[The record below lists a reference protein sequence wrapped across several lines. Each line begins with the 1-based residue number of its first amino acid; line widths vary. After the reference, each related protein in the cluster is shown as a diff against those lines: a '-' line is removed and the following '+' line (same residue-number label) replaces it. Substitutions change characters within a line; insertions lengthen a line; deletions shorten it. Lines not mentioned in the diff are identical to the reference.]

1 MSTRDTWHSQRTLR
15 LGLSVAFGLAL
26 LAGLLLTIGVAR
38 LPDVAR
44 AQGPTI
50 RYVDCATGD
59 DSDNDCITSAAPCAT
74 VQHAVDVAAPGDEIR
89 LATGVY
95 TGVQARAG
103 VTQVVYISETVTVR
117 GGYTTT
123 NWATP
128 YPITQLTTLDAQKQG
143 RVLYVTGDISPNI
156 EGLHITG
163 GDALGLG
170 GDVSDKD
177 AGGGLYVITATAT
190 IRDNHV
196 VSNTALVGGGMYFRN
211 SDGTSLIDN
220 LISGNST
227 PQSGSGGGLYL
238 YNSAHIALTGNT
250 ISTNEAGPQ
259 NYGYGIGGGALFDT
273 CPGATLN
280 GNVVSDNR
288 AGWGGGLRFHSS
300 PTVTL
305 IANTIDGNVADY
317 GGPWRKHYGGILLL
331 SSDNATLIGNAISG
345 NRAANDCGGVC
356 FETSHNAVLSGN
368 VIISNTRGRDYD
380 GYGVGVYLHDSQN
393 ASLVGNTISHNTAH
407 DLDEPGTIRG
417 GGLCI
422 RHSSAELISNT
433 ISSNGAT
440 RGGGLHVAAN
450 SIVTLTSN
458 KITGNA
464 VYHACGAWCGGPKG
478 TGGGLHLSDSTA
490 ILTNTLIADNQVETA
505 GGGLYLERSTITLT
519 NSIVAD
525 NQITLTG
532 QITGTGSGLYVAG
545 SSARLLHPTI
555 ARNSGG
561 DGSGV
566 YITGTAGTTSTVAM
580 TNTIL
585 VSHTVGITVAAGNT
599 ATLTATLWGTGTWA
613 NLADWGGAGTV
624 ITGTINIWDQPAF
637 VDPDRGDYH
646 IGPNS
651 AAIDAG
657 EHAGVTVDID
667 GESRLA
673 GTAPDIGADEYYHP
687 ALDVAKQADPDPV
700 RAGAPLTYTIRVTN
714 TGNVTLTAT
723 ITDVL
728 PQHVTPDDVR
738 IWPAVIPAPN
748 GVWVQQIVVTAEMG
762 YSGTLTNVVR
772 ATTDQGATGVY
783 TKTSTVVGYRIYL
796 PVILKNSG

>member
-1 MSTRDTWHSQRTLR
+1 MSTRDTWHSRRTLR
-15 LGLSVAFGLAL
+15 LGLSVAFGLVL
-26 LAGLLLTIGVAR
+26 LLGLLLAMIAAR
-38 LPDVAR
+38 MPDVAR
-44 AQGPTI
+44 AHGPTI
-50 RYVDCATGD
+50 RYVDGATGD

-74 VQHAVDVAAPGDEIR
+74 VQHAVDAAAPGDEIR
-89 LATGVY
+89 LATSVY

-128 YPITQLTTLDAQKQG
+128 YPLTQPTTLDAQKQG
-143 RVLYVTGDISPNI
+143 RVLYITGDISI
-156 EGLHITG
+156 TVRGLRITG

-170 GDVSDKD
+170 GDVSDED
-177 AGGGLYVITATAT
+177 AGGGLYVITATVT
-190 IRDNHV
+190 LRDNHV

-220 LISGNST
+220 LIGGNST

-238 YNSAHIALTGNT
+238 YNSAHVTLTGNT
-250 ISTNEAGPQ
+250 ISDNEAGPW
-259 NYGYGIGGGALFDT
+259 NNGFGTGGGALFEN
-273 CPGATLN
+273 CPGTTLN
-280 GNVVSDNR
+280 DNIISDNR
-288 AGWGGGLRFHSS
+288 ASWAGGLEFRDS
-300 PTVTL
+300 PMATL
-305 IANTIDGNVADY
+305 IANTISDNLANHAGS
-317 GGPWRKHYGGILLL
+317 GLKHYGGAHFAH
-331 SSDNATLIGNAISG
+331 SDGATLISNTISG

-356 FETSHNAVLSGN
+356 FDSSHNAVLTGN
-368 VIISNTRGRDYD
+368 LIISNTRGSWWD
-380 GYGVGVYLHDSQN
+380 GCGAGGCLRKCKNVRLADNVIVN
-393 ASLVGNTISHNTAH
+393 NTGTNM
-407 DLDEPGTIRG
+407 DRPGTILG
-417 GGLCI
+417 GGLYVGN
-422 RHSSAELISNT
+422 SSVTLVANK

-440 RGGGLHVAAN
+440 RGGGLHVASN

-458 KITGNA
+458 TITGNA

-490 ILTNTLIADNQVETA
+490 TLTNTIIADNQVETA
-505 GGGLYLERSTITLT
+505 GAGLYLERSAITLI

-525 NQITLTG
+525 NQITRTG
-532 QITGTGSGLYVAG
+532 QITGTGSGLYIVG

-561 DGSGV
+561 DGSGLH
-566 YITGTAGTTSTVAM
+566 ITGTASTVAM

-599 ATLTATLWGTGTWA
+599 ATLEATLWGTDTWA

-624 ITGTINIWDQPAF
+624 ITGTINLWDDPDF

-657 EHAGVTVDID
+657 VDAGVDGDID
-667 GESRLA
+667 GDPRPQGDAYDL
-673 GTAPDIGADEYYHP
+673 GADEF
-687 ALDVAKQADPDPV
+687 
-700 RAGAPLTYTIRVTN
+700 
-714 TGNVTLTAT
+714 
-723 ITDVL
+723 
-728 PQHVTPDDVR
+728 
-738 IWPAVIPAPN
+738 
-748 GVWVQQIVVTAEMG
+748 
-762 YSGTLTNVVR
+762 
-772 ATTDQGATGVY
+772 VY
-783 TKTSTVVGYRIYL
+783 QSIYL

>member
-1 MSTRDTWHSQRTLR
+1 MSTRNIWHNRPTLR
-15 LGLSVAFGLAL
+15 LGLALACGLAL
-26 LAGLLLTIGVAR
+26 LTGLLLAIGVAR
-38 LPDVAR
+38 TPEVAR

-59 DSDNDCITSAAPCAT
+59 NSDNDCITSAVPCAT
-74 VQHAVDVAAPGDEIR
+74 VQHAVDAAAPGDEIR
-89 LATGVY
+89 VATGVY

-128 YPITQLTTLDAQKQG
+128 YPITQPTTLDAQKQG

-156 EGLHITG
+156 EGLRITG

-190 IRDNHV
+190 LRDNHV
-196 VSNTALVGGGMYFRN
+196 VSNTALLGGGMYFQN

-238 YNSAHIALTGNT
+238 YNSARVTLTGNT
-250 ISTNEAGPQ
+250 ISDNEAGPW
-259 NYGYGIGGGALFDT
+259 NNGFGTGGGVLLDN
-273 CPGATLN
+273 CPGTTLN
-280 GNVVSDNR
+280 DNIISDNR
-288 AGWGGGLRFHSS
+288 ASWAGGLEFRDS
-300 PTVTL
+300 PTATL
-305 IANTIDGNVADY
+305 IANTISDNVANHAGRDL
-317 GGPWRKHYGGILLL
+317 KHYGGAHFDH
-331 SSDNATLIGNAISG
+331 SDDATLISNTISG

-356 FETSHNAVLSGN
+356 FDSSHNAVLTGN
-368 VIISNTRGRDYD
+368 VIISNARGPWYD
-380 GYGVGVYLHDSQN
+380 GCGAGACLRKCKNVQ
-393 ASLVGNTISHNTAH
+393 LVDNVIVNNTGT
-407 DLDEPGTIRG
+407 DMDRPGTILG
-417 GGLCI
+417 GGLYVGN
-422 RHSSAELISNT
+422 SSVTLVANT
-433 ISSNGAT
+433 ISSNDAT
-440 RGGGLHVAAN
+440 RGGGLYVVSN
-450 SIVTLTSN
+450 SIVVLTSN
-458 KITGNA
+458 TITGNVA
-464 VYHACGAWCGGPKG
+464 YYACGVWPCAP
-478 TGGGLHLSDSTA
+478 GGGGVHLNNSTA
-490 ILTNTLIADNQVETA
+490 TLTNT
-505 GGGLYLERSTITLT
+505 
-519 NSIVAD
+519 IV
-525 NQITLTG
+525 TG
-532 QITGTGSGLYVAG
+532 NRAATGGSGLYLAG

-555 ARNSGG
+555 ARNGGG
-561 DGSGV
+561 DGSGLH
-566 YITGTAGTTSTVAM
+566 ITGTASTVAM

-599 ATLTATLWGTGTWA
+599 ATLAATLWGTGTWA

-624 ITGTINIWDQPAF
+624 ITGTINLWDDPDF
-637 VDPDRGDYH
+637 VDPDRGNYH

-667 GESRLA
+667 GEPRSA

-687 ALDVAKQADPDPV
+687 ALDVAKQADPDQV
-700 RAGAPLTYTIRVTN
+700 QAGASLTYTIRVTN

-723 ITDVL
+723 ITDIL
-728 PQHVTPDDVR
+728 PTHVTPGDVR
-738 IWPAVIPAPN
+738 TWPAVIPAPN
-748 GVWVQQIVVTAEMG
+748 GVWVQQVVATVEVG
-762 YSGTLTNVVR
+762 YSGTLTNVVWV
-772 ATTDQGATGVY
+772 TTDQGATGVY
-783 TKTSTVVGYRIYL
+783 TKTSTAVGYRIYL

>member
-1 MSTRDTWHSQRTLR
+1 
-15 LGLSVAFGLAL
+15 
-26 LAGLLLTIGVAR
+26 
-38 LPDVAR
+38 
-44 AQGPTI
+44 
-50 RYVDCATGD
+50 
-59 DSDNDCITSAAPCAT
+59 
-74 VQHAVDVAAPGDEIR
+74 VDVAGFGDEIR
-89 LATGVY
+89 VATGIY

-103 VTQVVYISETVTVR
+103 VTQVVYISKTVTVR
-117 GGYTTT
+117 GGYTAT
-123 NWATP
+123 NWTAP
-128 YPITQLTTLDAQKQG
+128 YPLTQPTTLDAQQQG

-170 GDVSDKD
+170 GDVSDED

-211 SDGTSLIDN
+211 SEGTALIDN

-227 PQSGSGGGLYL
+227 PQSGSGGGLYFD
-238 YNSAHIALTGNT
+238 NSAHIMLTGNT
-250 ISTNEAGPQ
+250 ISSNEAGPWS
-259 NYGYGIGGGALFDT
+259 YGFGTGGGALFDT

-317 GGPWRKHYGGILLL
+317 AGPWRKHYGGILLL
-331 SSDNATLIGNAISG
+331 SSDNATLISNTISG
-345 NRAANDCGGVC
+345 NRAASDCGGVC
-356 FETSHNAVLSGN
+356 LDSSHNAVLTGN
-368 VIISNTRGRDYD
+368 LIISNTRGSSYD
-380 GYGVGVYLHDSQN
+380 GYGAGACLRKSKNVR
-393 ASLVGNTISHNTAH
+393 LVDNVIVSNTGT
-407 DLDEPGTIRG
+407 DMDRPGTILG
-417 GGLCI
+417 GGLYI
-422 RHSSAELISNT
+422 GNSSVTLVANK

-440 RGGGLHVAAN
+440 RGGGLYVASN
-450 SIVTLTSN
+450 SSVTLISN
-458 KITGNA
+458 AITGNA
-464 VYHACGAWCGGPKG
+464 VYSSCGAWCYDPVGC
-478 TGGGLHLSDSTA
+478 GGGLHLNDSIAT
-490 ILTNTLIADNQVETA
+490 LSNTFIADNRAETVGA
-505 GGGLYLERSTITLT
+505 GLYLERSAITLT

-525 NQITLTG
+525 NQITRTG
-532 QITGTGSGLYVAG
+532 QITGTGSGLYIVG

-555 ARNSGG
+555 ARNGGG

-566 YITGTAGTTSTVAM
+566 YITGTASTVAM

-599 ATLTATLWGTGTWA
+599 ATLAATLWGTGTWA

-624 ITGTINIWDQPAF
+624 ITGTINLWDDPDF
-637 VDPDRGDYH
+637 VDPDRGNYH

-667 GESRLA
+667 GEPRSA

-687 ALDVAKQADPDPV
+687 ALDVAKQADPDQV
-700 RAGAPLTYTIRVTN
+700 QAGASLTYTIRVTN

-723 ITDVL
+723 ITDIL
-728 PQHVTPDDVR
+728 PTHVTPGDVR
-738 IWPAVIPAPN
+738 TWPAVIPAPN
-748 GVWVQQIVVTAEMG
+748 GVWVQQVVATVEVG
-762 YSGTLTNVVR
+762 YSGTLTNVVWV
-772 ATTDQGATGVY
+772 TTDQGATGVY
-783 TKTSTVVGYRIYL
+783 TKTSTAVGYRIYL

>member
-1 MSTRDTWHSQRTLR
+1 MSTRSIWHNRPTLR
-15 LGLSVAFGLAL
+15 LGLALACGLAL

-38 LPDVAR
+38 MPEVAR

-74 VQHAVDVAAPGDEIR
+74 IQHAVDVAGFGDEIR
-89 LATGVY
+89 VATGIY

-103 VTQVVYISETVTVR
+103 VTQVVYISETVAVR

-128 YPITQLTTLDAQKQG
+128 YPITQPTTLDAQKQG
-143 RVLYVTGDISPNI
+143 RVLYITGDISI
-156 EGLHITG
+156 TVRGLRITG

-196 VSNTALVGGGMYFRN
+196 VGNTALIGGGMYFQN
-211 SDGTSLIDN
+211 SDGTSLIGD

-238 YNSAHIALTGNT
+238 YNSACVTLTDNM
-250 ISTNEAGPQ
+250 ISDNEAGPW
-259 NYGYGIGGGALFDT
+259 NNGFGTGGGGVLDT
-273 CPGATLN
+273 CPGTTLN
-280 GNVVSDNR
+280 DNIISDNR
-288 AGWGGGLRFHSS
+288 ASWAGGLEFRDS
-300 PTVTL
+300 PTATL
-305 IANTIDGNVADY
+305 IANTISDNVANHA
-317 GGPWRKHYGGILLL
+317 GSGRKHYGGAHFDH
-331 SSDNATLIGNAISG
+331 SDDATLISNTISG
-345 NRAANDCGGVC
+345 NHAASDCGGVC
-356 FETSHNAVLSGN
+356 FDSSHNAVLTGN
-368 VIISNTRGRDYD
+368 VIISNTRGPWWD
-380 GYGVGVYLHDSQN
+380 GCGAGACLRKCKNVQLADNVIVS
-393 ASLVGNTISHNTAH
+393 NTGT
-407 DLDEPGTIRG
+407 DMDRPGTILG
-417 GGLCI
+417 GGLYI
-422 RHSSAELISNT
+422 GNSSVTLVANT

-440 RGGGLHVAAN
+440 RGGGLYVASN
-450 SIVTLTSN
+450 SSVTLTSN
-458 KITGNA
+458 AITGNA
-464 VYHACGAWCGGPKG
+464 VYSSCGAWCYDPVGC
-478 TGGGLHLSDSTA
+478 GGGLHLNDSIAT
-490 ILTNTLIADNQVETA
+490 LNNTFIADNQAETVGA
-505 GGGLYLERSTITLT
+505 GLYLERSAITLT

-532 QITGTGSGLYVAG
+532 QITGTGSGLYIVG

-561 DGSGV
+561 DGSGLH
-566 YITGTAGTTSTVAM
+566 ITGTASTVAM

-599 ATLTATLWGTGTWA
+599 ATLEATLWGTDTWA

-624 ITGTINIWDQPAF
+624 ITGTINLWDDPDF
-637 VDPDRGDYH
+637 VDLDRGDYH

-657 EHAGVTVDID
+657 EPAGVTLDID
-667 GESRLA
+667 GEPRSA
-673 GTAPDIGADEYYHP
+673 GTAPDLGADEYFHP
-687 ALDVAKQADPDPV
+687 ALGVAKQADPDQV
-700 RAGAPLTYTIRVTN
+700 QAGASLTYTIRVTN

-723 ITDVL
+723 ITDIL
-728 PQHVTPDDVR
+728 PTHVTPSDVR
-738 IWPAVIPAPN
+738 VWPAVIPAPG

-772 ATTDQGATGVY
+772 VTTDQGATGIYVE
-783 TKTSTVVGYRIYL
+783 TSTAVGYRIYL

>member
-1 MSTRDTWHSQRTLR
+1 MSTRNTCHSRRTLR
-15 LGLSVAFGLAL
+15 LGLSIVFGLVL
-26 LAGLLLTIGVAR
+26 LLGLLLTIGVAR
-38 LPDVAR
+38 MPEVAQ

-59 DSDNDCITSAAPCAT
+59 DSDNDCLTSAAPCAT
-74 VQHAVDVAAPGDEIR
+74 IQQAVDAAAPGDEIR

-128 YPITQLTTLDAQKQG
+128 YPITQPTTLDAQKQG
-143 RVLYVTGDISPNI
+143 RVLYITGDISI
-156 EGLHITG
+156 TISGLRITG

-190 IRDNHV
+190 IRNNHV

-220 LISGNST
+220 LISGNTT

-238 YNSAHIALTGNT
+238 YNSARVTLTDNT
-250 ISTNEAGPQ
+250 ISDNEAGPW
-259 NYGYGIGGGALFDT
+259 NNGFGTGGGVLLDN
-273 CPGATLN
+273 CPGTTLN
-280 GNVVSDNR
+280 DNIISDNR
-288 AGWGGGLRFHSS
+288 ASWAGGLAFRDS
-300 PTVTL
+300 PTATL
-305 IANTIDGNVADY
+305 IANTISDNLANHAGRDL
-317 GGPWRKHYGGILLL
+317 KHYGGAHFAH
-331 SSDNATLIGNAISG
+331 SDGATLISNTISG

-356 FETSHNAVLSGN
+356 FDSSHNAVLTGN
-368 VIISNTRGRDYD
+368 VIISNTRGPWYD
-380 GYGVGVYLHDSQN
+380 GCGAGACLRKCQN
-393 ASLVGNTISHNTAH
+393 VRLVDNVIVNNTGT
-407 DLDEPGTIRG
+407 DMDRPGTILG
-417 GGLCI
+417 GGLYVGN
-422 RHSSAELISNT
+422 SSVTLVANT
-433 ISSNGAT
+433 ISSNDAT
-440 RGGGLHVAAN
+440 RGGGLYVVSN
-450 SIVTLTSN
+450 SIVVLTSN
-458 KITGNA
+458 TITGNVA
-464 VYHACGAWCGGPKG
+464 YYTCGVWPCAPG
-478 TGGGLHLSDSTA
+478 GGGLHLNNSTA
-490 ILTNTLIADNQVETA
+490 TLTNTIVADNQTETS
-505 GGGLYLERSTITLT
+505 GGGLYLENSTATLT
-519 NSIVAD
+519 NTIV
-525 NQITLTG
+525 TG
-532 QITGTGSGLYVAG
+532 NRAATGGSGLYVAG

-555 ARNSGG
+555 ARNGSASLTTGSGG

-566 YITGTAGTTSTVAM
+566 YITGTASTVAM

-585 VSHTVGITVAAGNT
+585 VSHTVGITVAAGNM

-624 ITGTINIWDQPAF
+624 VTGTINLWDDPDF

-657 EHAGVTVDID
+657 EPAGVTVDVD
-667 GESRLA
+667 GEPRFA

-687 ALDVAKQADPDPV
+687 ALDVAKQADPDQV
-700 RAGAPLTYTIRVTN
+700 RAGASLTYTIRVTN

-728 PQHVTPDDVR
+728 PTHVTPGDVR
-738 IWPAVIPAPN
+738 TWPAVIPAPG
-748 GVWVQQIVVTAEMG
+748 GVWVQQVVVTAEMG

-772 ATTDQGATGVY
+772 VTTDQGATGVY
-783 TKTSTVVGYRIYL
+783 VETSTAVGYRIYL

>member
-1 MSTRDTWHSQRTLR
+1 MSTRNTCHSRRTLR
-15 LGLSVAFGLAL
+15 LGLSIVFGLVL
-26 LAGLLLTIGVAR
+26 LLGLLLVMGAAR
-38 LPDVAR
+38 TPDMAR
-44 AQGPTI
+44 AKGSTI
-50 RYVDCATGD
+50 RYVDGVTGD
-59 DSDNDCITSAAPCAT
+59 NSDNDCITSVAPCAT
-74 VQHAVDVAAPGDEIR
+74 VQHAVDEATPGDEIR
-89 LATGVY
+89 VATGVY

-128 YPITQLTTLDAQKQG
+128 YPITQPTTLDAQKQG
-143 RVLYVTGDISPNI
+143 RVLYITGDISPSI

-170 GDVSDKD
+170 GDVAGKD

-196 VSNTALVGGGMYFRN
+196 VRNTALVGGGMYFRS

-227 PQSGSGGGLYL
+227 PQSGSGGGLYFD
-238 YNSAHIALTGNT
+238 NSAHIALTGNT
-250 ISTNEAGPQ
+250 ISDNEAGPR
-259 NYGYGIGGGALFDT
+259 NYGFGIGGGALFDT
-273 CPGATLN
+273 CPSATLN

-317 GGPWRKHYGGILLL
+317 AGPWQKHYGGILLL
-331 SSDNATLIGNAISG
+331 SSDNATLISNTISG

-356 FETSHNAVLSGN
+356 LDSSHNAVLTGN
-368 VIISNTRGRDYD
+368 LIISNTRGPWWD
-380 GYGVGVYLHDSQN
+380 GCGAGACFRKCKNVQLVDN
-393 ASLVGNTISHNTAH
+393 VIASNTGTVM
-407 DLDEPGTIRG
+407 DRPGTILG
-417 GGLCI
+417 GGLYI
-422 RHSSAELISNT
+422 GNSSVTLVANK

-440 RGGGLHVAAN
+440 RGGGLHVASN

-458 KITGNA
+458 AITGNA
-464 VYHACGAWCGGPKG
+464 VYSSCGARCYDPVGC
-478 TGGGLHLSDSTA
+478 GGGLHLNGSTA
-490 ILTNTLIADNQVETA
+490 TLSNTVIADNQAETV
-505 GGGLYLERSTITLT
+505 GSGLYVERSVITLT

-532 QITGTGSGLYVAG
+532 QITGTGSGLYIVG
-545 SSARLLHPTI
+545 SFARLLHPTI

-566 YITGTAGTTSTVAM
+566 HITGTATTVAM

-585 VSHTVGITVAAGNT
+585 VSHTVGITVAADNT
-599 ATLTATLWGTGTWA
+599 ATLEATLWGTGTWA

-624 ITGTINIWDQPAF
+624 VTGTINLWDDPDF
-637 VDPDRGDYH
+637 VGPDRGDYH

-657 EHAGVTVDID
+657 EPAGVTVDID
-667 GESRLA
+667 GEPRSA
-673 GTAPDIGADEYYHP
+673 GTAPDLGADEYYYP
-687 ALDVAKQADPDPV
+687 ALDVTKQADPDQV
-700 RAGAPLTYTIRVTN
+700 QAGASLTYTIRVTN

-728 PQHVTPDDVR
+728 PTHVTPGDVR
-738 IWPAVIPAPN
+738 TWPAVIPAPG
-748 GVWVQQIVVTAEMG
+748 GVWVQQVVVSVEMG

-772 ATTDQGATGVY
+772 VTTDQGATGVY
-783 TKTSTVVGYRIYL
+783 VETSTAVGYRIYL

>member
-1 MSTRDTWHSQRTLR
+1 MSTRNIWHNRPTLR
-15 LGLSVAFGLAL
+15 LGLALACGLAL
-26 LAGLLLTIGVAR
+26 LTGLLLAIGLAR
-38 LPDVAR
+38 TPDVAR
-44 AQGPTI
+44 AKGPTI

-59 DSDNDCITSAAPCAT
+59 DSDNDCLTSAAPCAT
-74 VQHAVDVAAPGDEIR
+74 VQHAVDAAAPGDEIR
-89 LATGVY
+89 VATGIY

-128 YPITQLTTLDAQKQG
+128 YPITQPTTLDAQKQG
-143 RVLYVTGDISPNI
+143 RVLYITGDISI
-156 EGLHITG
+156 TISGLRITG

-227 PQSGSGGGLYL
+227 PQSGSGGGLYFN
-238 YNSAHIALTGNT
+238 NSAHITLTGNT
-250 ISTNEAGPQ
+250 ISTNEAGPR
-259 NYGYGIGGGALFDT
+259 NNGFGIGGGALFDT
-273 CPGATLN
+273 CPSATLN

-317 GGPWRKHYGGILLL
+317 AGPWRKHYGGILLL
-331 SSDNATLIGNAISG
+331 SSDNATLIGNTISG

-356 FETSHNAVLSGN
+356 LDSSHNAVLTGN
-368 VIISNTRGRDYD
+368 LIISNTRGSWYD
-380 GYGVGVYLHDSQN
+380 GYGAGACLRKSKNVR
-393 ASLVGNTISHNTAH
+393 LVDNVIVSNTGSHM
-407 DLDEPGTIRG
+407 DRPGTILG
-417 GGLCI
+417 GGLYI
-422 RHSSAELISNT
+422 GNSSVTLVANK

-458 KITGNA
+458 TITGNA
-464 VYHACGAWCGGPKG
+464 VYDSCGAWCDGPKG

-490 ILTNTLIADNQVETA
+490 TLSNTLIANNQVEIA
-505 GGGLYLERSTITLT
+505 GGGLYVERSAITLT

-532 QITGTGSGLYVAG
+532 QITGTGSGLYIAG

-555 ARNSGG
+555 ARNGGG
-561 DGSGV
+561 DGSGLH
-566 YITGTAGTTSTVAM
+566 ITGTASTVAM
-580 TNTIL
+580 ANTIL

-613 NLADWGGAGTV
+613 NLADWGGVGTV
-624 ITGTINIWDQPAF
+624 VTGTINLWDDPDF

-657 EHAGVTVDID
+657 EPAGVTVDID
-667 GESRLA
+667 GEPRSA
-673 GTAPDIGADEYYHP
+673 GTAPDLGADEYYHP
-687 ALDVAKQADPDPV
+687 ALDVAKQAHPDQV
-700 RAGAPLTYTIRVTN
+700 QAGASLTYTIRVTN

-728 PQHVTPDDVR
+728 PTHVTPDDVR
-738 IWPAVIPAPN
+738 TWPALIPAPG

-762 YSGTLTNVVR
+762 YSGTLTNVVWV
-772 ATTDQGATGVY
+772 TTGQGATGVY
-783 TKTSTVVGYRIYL
+783 VETSTAVGYRIYL